1 MCNLMRE
8 CRIKDCLLA
17 DKDVLI
23 ATKDKTIADIVS
35 ANQGDVNCK
44 IEVGQLFVLISMV
57 HVIGYYGAI
66 SVLQGDL

>member
-35 ANQGDVNCK
+35 ANQGDVNCE
-44 IEVGQLFVLISMV
+44 IEVGHLFVLISMV